1 MSSRRGKAKSE
12 KAFCHQRCHK
22 RRSSL
27 RPPSSRPTNK
37 MSLNNT
43 SPTSILATAAA
54 GGAPPS
60 LLKQVGM
67 AGTAAVLTVTFI
79 HPIDVVKVRMSVG
92 FFQHSSMLIFLF
104 FEQCP

>member
-1 MSSRRGKAKSE
+1 
-12 KAFCHQRCHK
+12 
-22 RRSSL
+22 
-27 RPPSSRPTNK
+27 